1 MDESNNNKFIGS
13 PFQKKELFLTFL
25 EKISLV
31 IGSFTL
37 LPVRIII
44 LIFCSLFGWGCAR
57 IGLVGMDETQPASGV
72 RKYLQRFLCLLT
84 RFTFRICFGFISPKV
99 IGSLDSDVPVI
110 VAAPHTSFFDLWI
123 FCWLEME
130 GFCYGISR
138 EENKDIPFYGTVAT
152 FMQTHFVN
160 RSSKESREEAMDT
173 IVSRAK
179 EMAWGRLII
188 FPEGHCS
195 NGSGLLPF
203 KKGAFLPSISKIQP
217 VVLRYPNRVD
227 CTSWH
232 EGGDHWMKVVMRAM
246 ATLYTRAEL
255 EIMPAVTPQGDPLV
269 FGELVREAMGERAG
283 LPLHHFKED

>member
-1 MDESNNNKFIGS
+1 MNMKFAIM
-13 PFQKKELFLTFL
+13 KLFLCNRAENSTRTWTFK
-25 EKISLV
+25 E
-31 IGSFTL
+31 
-37 LPVRIII
+37 
-44 LIFCSLFGWGCAR
+44 IFSWMQQNRLQNKWCYIKFLFRDQC
-57 IGLVGMDETQPASGV
+57 
-72 RKYLQRFLCLLT
+72 
-84 RFTFRICFGFISPKV
+84 
-99 IGSLDSDVPVI
+99 
-110 VAAPHTSFFDLWI
+110 FDLWI

-203 KKGAFLPSISKIQP
+203 KKGAFLPGISKIHP
-217 VVLRYPNRVD
+217 VNWVIN
-227 CTSWH
+227 
-232 EGGDHWMKVVMRAM
+232 
-246 ATLYTRAEL
+246 
-255 EIMPAVTPQGDPLV
+255 
-269 FGELVREAMGERAG
+269 
-283 LPLHHFKED
+283 LPKSFWNE